1 MEYDP
6 PSEPRWRGIAQANRP
21 SPFAGPWLE
30 PWISAGGVVTTH
42 AMEIRFAIRLIR
54 FNKG

>member
-6 PSEPRWRGIAQANRP
+6 SSESGWRGIAQANRP